1 MLNLRPYQREAVDSI
16 TAYFEENAGNPL
28 VVIPTAGGKSLVI
41 ATFVQEALEAWPDT
55 RILILTH
62 VKELIAQNHAEL
74 MGHWPQAPAGIYSA
88 GLKRREIKSQILFA
102 GIQSI
107 HRRAYDLQKVDLVL
121 VDECFTPDT
130 LVATPYGDRAIG
142 DIRPG
147 DRVCNAIGIGTVR
160 AISRKTTRELYE
172 VRLTNGTILRCTG
185 NHPFFTEAG
194 WVEARQLERGRR
206 VYRQEDLRV
215 LRLRVQGVDQAGRN
229 GQRGVCHE
237 TRPLDEAAILLN
249 LLLQEAEQ
257 SDAPIRNAAE
267 DASVANGGS
276 SPTFTERW
284 EWAGPDSGTSNSA
297 GEAGRGLGAR
307 VCSSHKDVAWERVS
321 DELQDRHREPRTHD
335 RDRDRWAKPYQSAR
349 DGREE
354 GCSADQPRVESV
366 TRVESASDECVCNL
380 DVSGHPSFFAGGV
393 LTHNCHLIPRS
404 ADTMYGR
411 FLSQL
416 REINPYIKII
426 GFTATPFRLDSGMLH
441 EGEDAVFSDIA
452 YDANIVTL
460 IDQGFLCP
468 PVSVSATAQI
478 DTRGVGTR
486 GGEFIAAAL
495 EAKATEPAVVE
506 GVVKE
511 IVQHGQD
518 RKGWLVFGVGK
529 LHGDMLLAE
538 LQSYGIRAAA
548 IYGDTPNEERDR
560 LIQEFKDQKLR
571 ALVSVG
577 VLTTGFNARHVDLV
591 AVVRPT
597 KSTGLW
603 IQIVGRGTR
612 LFPGKTDCLV
622 LDFGG
627 NIRRHGPIDRPVVR
641 KQGGDGSGEA
651 PMKLCPSCGE
661 ENFIQALICVGCGH
675 EFEPPERM
683 VETAASD
690 LPLLSGL
697 APPKDEWLSVEDVRY
712 AIHRKDGKPPSLR
725 VTYECGF
732 QRHSEWVC
740 LEHDGYARTKAIRWW
755 QNRAPGIAVPDTVE
769 QAMEEVERLRTPTE
783 IKVRPEGKYTR
794 IVGAK
799 L

>member
-107 HRRAYDLQKVDLVL
+107 HRRACDLQKVDLVL
-121 VDECFTPDT
+121 VDE
-130 LVATPYGDRAIG
+130 A
-142 DIRPG
+142 
-147 DRVCNAIGIGTVR
+147 
-160 AISRKTTRELYE
+160 
-172 VRLTNGTILRCTG
+172 
-185 NHPFFTEAG
+185 
-194 WVEARQLERGRR
+194 
-206 VYRQEDLRV
+206 
-215 LRLRVQGVDQAGRN
+215 
-229 GQRGVCHE
+229 
-237 TRPLDEAAILLN
+237 
-249 LLLQEAEQ
+249 
-257 SDAPIRNAAE
+257 
-267 DASVANGGS
+267 
-276 SPTFTERW
+276 
-284 EWAGPDSGTSNSA
+284 
-297 GEAGRGLGAR
+297 
-307 VCSSHKDVAWERVS
+307 
-321 DELQDRHREPRTHD
+321 
-335 RDRDRWAKPYQSAR
+335 
-349 DGREE
+349 
-354 GCSADQPRVESV
+354 
-366 TRVESASDECVCNL
+366 
-380 DVSGHPSFFAGGV
+380 
-393 LTHNCHLIPRS
+393 HLIPRS

-468 PVSVSATAQI
+468 PTSVSATAQI

-511 IVQHGQD
+511 IVQHGAD
-518 RKGWLVFGVGK
+518 RRGWLVFGVGK

-712 AIHRKDGKPPSLR
+712 AIHKKDGKPPSLR